1 MTEYINEQYDTFNT
15 KGCLEDLI
23 FCDFNDKPILS
34 TYSDLTNDYDNYGT
48 QIDAALTDNKGV
60 EDAVVPNYEN
70 SDDDSLA
77 SDIDPHP
84 NNILETE
91 GVDRTGNEN
100 EEKKIEGF
108 HSETEGVHC

>member
-1 MTEYINEQYDTFNT
+1 MTEDFIERYNKFNT
-15 KGCLEDLI
+15 KGCPEDLI
-23 FCDFNDKPILS
+23 FGDFNDEPIPS
-34 TYSDLTNDYDNYGT
+34 TYSYLKNDYNKDVT
-48 QIDAALTDNKGV
+48 QIEAALTDNKGV

-91 GVDRTGNEN
+91 GEDRTGNEN
-100 EEKKIEGF
+100 EEKKLRI
-108 HSETEGVHC
+108 SL